1 MQLPLQINFRNL
13 PPSEALEAK
22 IREKVSKLEK
32 ITDNIT
38 ACRVTI
44 ETPHKHHHK
53 GATYQVKIDL
63 TLPGNEIV
71 VSRDPGLNHAHENA
85 YVAVRDAFEAVR
97 RQLANYVRQRQ
108 AKGRQQHQDHQAVL
122 DALAV

>member
-22 IREKVSKLEK
+22 VREKANKLER

-44 ETPHKHHHK
+44 EAPHKHHHK
-53 GATYQVKIDL
+53 GQTYQVKIDL

-85 YVAVRDAFEAVR
+85 YVAVRDAFNAVR

-108 AKGRQQHQDHQAVL
+108 GKDRQHHQQIASLLTV
-122 DALAV
+122 

>member
-1 MQLPLQINFRNL
+1 MQLPIQINFHNL

-22 IREKVSKLEK
+22 IREKVQKLTR
-32 ITDNIT
+32 ITDTIT

-44 ETPHKHHHK
+44 DTPHKHHHK
-53 GATYQVKIDL
+53 GSTYQVTIDL

-85 YVAVRDAFEAVR
+85 YVAVRDAFNALT
-97 RQLANYVRQRQ
+97 RQLASYVRRRQ
-108 AKGRQQHQDHQAVL
+108 GKSRQHQTHGDVL
-122 DALAV
+122 EV